1 MSIPVLHILNEKGPA
16 VITVSPEESVTA
28 IARLLVE
35 RRIGAVPVVD
45 PAGHLAGI
53 VSERSIVDALARHG
67 AGVDRLTARDVM
79 TREVPTA
86 TRSEDI
92 QSVARKMTRR
102 HSRHVPIMDGSGRLV
117 GLVSI
122 GDIVKLRLEEAETLA
137 REMRAYVMQEGSHA
151 SVPPRP
157 FAS

>member
-1 MSIPVLHILNEKGPA
+1 MSIPVLHILNEKGAA
-16 VITVSPEESVTA
+16 VVTVEPDEPVAA

-45 PAGHLAGI
+45 GAGHLAGL

-67 AGVDRLTARDVM
+67 AGVERLAARDIM

-92 QSVARKMTRR
+92 HMVARKMTRR
-102 HSRHVPIMDGSGRLV
+102 HSRHVPILDGGGTLV

-137 REMRAYVMQEGSHA
+137 REMRAYVMQDGGHA
-151 SVPPRP
+151 SVSPRP

>member
-1 MSIPVLHILNEKGPA
+1 MSIPVLHILNDKGPA
-16 VITVSPEESVTA
+16 VITVGVEEPVTA

-45 PAGHLAGI
+45 PSGHLAGM
-53 VSERSIVDALARHG
+53 VSERSIVDALAHHG
-67 AGVDRLTARDVM
+67 AHIEGLTARDIM

-92 QSVARKMTRR
+92 HSVARKMTRR
-102 HSRHVPIMDGSGRLV
+102 HSRHVPVLDGSGHLV

-122 GDIVKLRLEEAETLA
+122 GDIVRMRLEEAETLA
-137 REMRAYVMQEGSHA
+137 REMRAYVMQEGGHA
-151 SVPPRP
+151 SVPPQP